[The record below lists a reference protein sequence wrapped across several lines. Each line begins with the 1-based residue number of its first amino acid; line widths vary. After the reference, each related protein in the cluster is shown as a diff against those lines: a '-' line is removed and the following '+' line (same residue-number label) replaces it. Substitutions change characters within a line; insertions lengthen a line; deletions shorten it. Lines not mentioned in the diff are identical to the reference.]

1 MSTQA
6 PLDLKKTVNLPKT
19 GFAQKANLAQSEPA
33 RLKRWAET
41 NLYELIRRA
50 RAGREVFILHDGP
63 PYANADIH
71 LGTAM
76 NKILKDIV
84 VKSRSMMGY
93 DAPYVPGY
101 DCHGLPIEQH
111 VERALKEKGKGRADL
126 PVTSFRRI
134 CREHA
139 AEALKRQTRDFK
151 RLGILGLWE
160 DPYLT
165 MSNHYEAET
174 ARQFGRFVERGYVYK
189 GARPVYWCIH
199 DQTAL
204 AEAEVE
210 YREHTSP
217 SVYVKFPLSEET
229 IEAKTF
235 KREILGSEDDPRKVS
250 FLIWTTTPWTLP
262 ANLGIAVNPNFE
274 YAAIEDE
281 ARGEVY
287 IVASE
292 LIGAVAAKCD
302 IGRRESGEPGEL
314 SALSLGEI
322 EERVTGDVGE
332 AADSGVSSGSRLSSS
347 FFSVEWEPKVRAR
360 FMGSRLDR
368 LEARHA
374 WLDRPSLLM
383 LGDHVTLGG
392 EADAETELDVREAR
406 DKKATSK
413 AGTGLVHTAP
423 GHGHDDFVIGKAYGL
438 EIYCPVDNA
447 GRFTEEVEHFAG
459 ERVFEANAKIVEFM
473 RERGVLLFAEEYAH
487 RYPHC
492 WRCKNPVIFRAT
504 PQWFISLDASA
515 APAAMT
521 EVERDE
527 DGRPLANYTDNE
539 EQSPASLREGALREI
554 ERVEWVPAWGVDRM
568 RNMLKGRPD
577 WCVSR
582 QRVWG
587 VPIPVFY
594 CKACEEAIADRATI
608 NHVADT
614 FERETTDVW
623 YAREASELLPE
634 GFRCP
639 RCGGAEFTKETD
651 ILDVWFDSGV
661 SSVAVLESEK
671 YAGLRFPADV
681 YLEGGDQ
688 YRGWFNS
695 SLMLGLGAHDRAP
708 YKTVV
713 THGWTLDAQGH
724 AMHKS
729 AGNAVAPEEFVKES
743 GADILRLWVTS
754 SDYRE
759 DMRCSD
765 EILRRVSDSY
775 RKIRNTARYAL
786 GNLDGF
792 DPARDSVVLGEMHE
806 VDRWALAELDRVI
819 ERVTDAYRAF
829 DFHSVYRALDA
840 FCTVTLSARY
850 FDIIKDRLYTAAP
863 RSHARRSA
871 QTALNYVADAL
882 ARMLA
887 PVLSFTADEIWENLP
902 EVKNARASSVT
913 PAAVETV
920 NDKVVGETVVDEG
933 GAVPPSVH
941 MAEFPVVVSNGRD
954 AALLERWSRLYEIRD
969 VVLRALE
976 ESRIAKLIG
985 SSLEAHVR
993 LEARRQTFELLE
1005 HYREELRYVF
1015 IVSKVSLTLLEEEA
1029 GEDLRVTV
1037 ERAPGGK
1044 CERCWNY
1051 SERVGEFTRYPT
1063 ACERC
1068 VVALAEIEAEGGAA

>member
-1 MSTQA
+1 MSTEA

-19 GFAQKANLAQSEPA
+19 GFAQKGNLAQSEPA
-33 RLKRWAET
+33 RLKRWADT

-111 VERALKEKGKGRADL
+111 VERALKEKGKSRADI
-126 PVTSFRRI
+126 PVASFRRI

-217 SVYVKFPLSEET
+217 SVYVKFPLSEDS
-229 IEAKTF
+229 IEAKAF
-235 KREILGSEDDPRKVS
+235 KREILGSDDDARKVF

-274 YAAIEDE
+274 YSAIEDE
-281 ARGEVY
+281 RSGEVY

-292 LIGAVAAKCD
+292 LVGAVAQRCGL
-302 IGRRESGEPGEL
+302 GRPEDL
-314 SALSLGEI
+314 A
-322 EERVTGDVGE
+322 TGE
-332 AADSGVSSGSRLSSS
+332 AREPDAQGAEPNPSIVVWPPKTLARFPGSRL
-347 FFSVEWEPKVRAR
+347 E
-360 FMGSRLDR
+360 R

-406 DKKATSK
+406 DKKATGKS
-413 AGTGLVHTAP
+413 GTGLVHTAP

-447 GRFTEEVEHFAG
+447 GRFTQEVEHFAG
-459 ERVFEANAKIVEFM
+459 ESVFEANPRIVEFM
-473 RERGVLLFAEEYAH
+473 RERGVLLYSEEYAH

-504 PQWFISLDASA
+504 PQWFISLDAVA
-515 APAAMT
+515 APASMT

-527 DGRPLANYTDNE
+527 DGRPRENFTDND
-539 EQSPASLREGALREI
+539 EQTPASLREGALREI
-554 ERVEWVPAWGVDRM
+554 EQVEWVPAWGVDRM

-594 CKACEEAIADRATI
+594 CDACDESIADRATI
-608 NHVADT
+608 NHVADI
-614 FERETTDVW
+614 FERETTDAW
-623 YAREASELLPE
+623 YTREASELLPE

-639 RCGGAEFTKETD
+639 GCGGVEFTKETD

-661 SSVAVLESEK
+661 SSIAVLESEK
-671 YAGLRFPADV
+671 YEGLRFPADV

-695 SLMLGLGAHDRAP
+695 SLMVGLGAHDRAP

-729 AGNAVAPEEFVKES
+729 AGNAVAPEEFVKDS

-792 DPARDSVVLGEMHE
+792 DPSRDAVALGEMHE
-806 VDRWALAELDRVI
+806 VDRWALAELDKVI
-819 ERVTDAYRAF
+819 ERVTDAYRAY

-850 FDIIKDRLYTAAP
+850 FDIIKDRLYTFAP
-863 RSHARRSA
+863 KSLARRSA
-871 QTALNYVADAL
+871 RTALNYIADAL

-902 EVKNARASSVT
+902 EVKSAREAS
-913 PAAVETV
+913 AVA
-920 NDKVVGETVVDEG
+920 VDEG
-933 GAVPPSVH
+933 VAVPPSVH
-941 MAEFPVVVSNGRD
+941 MAEFPVVVNSDRD
-954 AALLERWSRLYEIRD
+954 AALVERWSRLYEIRD
-969 VVLRALE
+969 SVLRALE
-976 ESRIAKLIG
+976 EARIAKLIG

-1005 HYREELRYVF
+1005 SYREELRYLF
-1015 IVSKVSLTLLEEEA
+1015 IVSKVSLALLEEEA
-1029 GEDLRVTV
+1029 SEDLRVRV
-1037 ERAPGGK
+1037 ERARGQK

-1068 VVALAEIEAEGGAA
+1068 VEALAEIEAEGGLA